1 MKILKYCLW
10 IPLLCAS
17 STFAQP
23 SPGRDITGKVIN
35 ERGEPLANANV
46 SIKNGRGTV
55 TNARGQFLLKNVTP
69 NDILQISFVGYSSQ
83 TVAVKDQPVFNI
95 VLQQA
100 ENELDR
106 VVVQGYG
113 TTSDRLR
120 TGSIVKVTSE
130 QIAKQPVMN
139 VLNVLQGQTP
149 GAVVT
154 NASGYASGTVKVEIR
169 GRNTI
174 NSNFPSEPLYV
185 IDGVPLTILDVA
197 GTDNY
202 NNGSQGMIRSGIE
215 SPAKGQSP
223 LFSIN
228 PNDVESIEIL
238 KDADATAIYGSRASN
253 GVILITTKSGKPG
266 KTNFDFN
273 FFQGMQKITNRYEML
288 NTQQYIQMRKEAL
301 ANDGIA
307 IDNSSAPDLVEWDT
321 TKYTDWQKYLFGNI
335 GNTTDFQGTLTGG
348 NAQTTFR
355 VGGSYHSQSDILALS
370 GANKRGTLSFNFNQ
384 KSLNQKFKL
393 SLSALYSS
401 TYVDIISSPG
411 NPLIAPNAPDVYDIN
426 GKLNYSGWGRLQGYY
441 PFAQLLQPYLANTNL
456 LNSSM
461 NISYE
466 IIKGLLLKTDLGYG
480 SSQNDQRRF
489 RTIASQNPRFN
500 PKGQADFGYSFF
512 HNLIIEPQLEYN
524 TFIKSGKITVLM
536 GGSWQKNE
544 TNGIIQGGAEYMN
557 DVLLSSVNNAPI
569 KYTSSYKGEYKY
581 AALFGRLSYNLDNKY
596 IVNVNSRRDG
606 SSRFGPGRQ
615 YGNFGSVGAAWI
627 FSEERII
634 KKNLRFLNF
643 GKLRVSYGLTG
654 GDQIGDY
661 AYLTQWSFRGNSRY
675 NSINPIV
682 PIQHTDSTLQW
693 QVNKKLEI
701 SLALGFFNDRI
712 IIEANWY
719 RHRCNNQLVDFPI
732 PPYTGF
738 SEVVSNSPANVQNT
752 GIELM
757 LNVKII
763 STKDFNWGLKF
774 NISKNRN
781 KLLSYPNF
789 SQSPYVNQFT
799 IGKSLNIIKRLHY
812 IGVDPETGYYQFEDL
827 NKDGVI
833 KIDLSGKTADDRYDL
848 DRSVKF
854 DGGLNNTLTYKRW
867 ELNFLF
873 YFRKQIGTNAF
884 ASYNTPGSISNI
896 SQEVF
901 YNHWQK
907 PGDIAKYA
915 KFTTDGSS
923 DPSYQNFYSYSD
935 GIYTDASYIRLKN
948 LSLSYALPETVYK
961 KAMMKACRLFI
972 QGENLFI
979 ITKYKGADPAVM
991 VFGDMPI
998 PKIITAGVSCTF

>member
-10 IPLLCAS
+10 IPFLYTF

-23 SPGRDITGKVIN
+23 SPGRDITGKVMN

-55 TNARGQFLLKNVTP
+55 TNARGQFALKNVST
-69 NDILQISFVGYSSQ
+69 NDMLQISFVGYGSQ
-83 TVAVKDQPVFNI
+83 TVAVKDQVVFNI
-95 VLQQA
+95 VLKPA

-154 NASGYASGTVKVEIR
+154 NASGYASGTVKIEIR

-228 PNDVESIEIL
+228 PNDVESIEVL

-273 FFQGMQKITNRYEML
+273 FYQGIQKITNRYEML

-301 ANDGIA
+301 ANDGID
-307 IDNSSAPDLVEWDT
+307 ITNSSAPDLVEWDT
-321 TKYTDWQKYLFGNI
+321 TKYTDWQKYLFGNV

-355 VGGSYHSQSDILALS
+355 VGASYRTQSDILALS
-370 GANKRGTLSFNFNQ
+370 GANKRGTLSFSFNQ
-384 KSLNQKFKL
+384 RSLNQKFKL
-393 SLSALYSS
+393 SLTALYSN

-411 NPLIAPNAPDVYDIN
+411 NPLIAPNAPDVYDTN

-441 PFAQLLQPYLANTNL
+441 PFAQLLQPYRANTNL

-466 IIKGLLLKTDLGYG
+466 IIKGLLLKTDVGYG
-480 SSQNDQRRF
+480 NSQNDQRRF

-500 PKGQADFGYSFF
+500 PKGQADFGYSLF

-524 TFIKSGKITVLM
+524 TFIKSGRITVLT

-569 KYTSSYKGEYKY
+569 QYTSSYNGAYKY
-581 AALFGRLSYNLDNKY
+581 AALFGRLNYNLDNKY
-596 IVNVNSRRDG
+596 IVNVNLRRDG

-634 KKNLRFLNF
+634 KKNLKFLNF
-643 GKLRVSYGLTG
+643 GKLRASYGLTG

-661 AYLTQWSFRGNSRY
+661 AYLTQWSFQGNSRY

-712 IIEANWY
+712 TIEANWY
-719 RHRCNNQLVDFPI
+719 RHRCNNQLVNFPL

-757 LNVKII
+757 VNAKII
-763 STKDFNWGLKF
+763 STNDFNWSLKF
-774 NISKNRN
+774 NISQNRN

-812 IGVDPETGYYQFEDL
+812 IGVDPQTGYYQFEDL
-827 NKDGVI
+827 NKDGEI

-854 DGGLNNTLTYKRW
+854 DGGLNNALAYKRW

-873 YFRKQIGTNAF
+873 YFRKQIGANAF

-923 DPSYQNFYSYSD
+923 DPSYQNFYTYSD

-948 LSLSYALPETVYK
+948 LSLSYTLPEAVNK

-979 ITKYKGADPAVM
+979 ITRYKGADPAVQ

-998 PKIITAGVSCTF
+998 PKIITAGVSFTF